1 MSDIT
6 KLSDDDLK
14 QRLASNQYIGYAE
27 KSVLDT
33 SPTSFTD
40 IAKNTLESV
49 AKGSAK
55 GIIDLVGGYE
65 SLYNY
70 LNADKDPAAFEPS
83 SILKGIKNLTGINL
97 QSAPYTTPYN
107 IAAAGAPAAA
117 LTAVG
122 VPGLFGGGRI
132 AAPAKEFAVAG
143 TLGAAAPLITESP
156 FGQAAL
162 QITPYAAKGGFT
174 SIQGAAMR
182 PQGAFPP
189 VSETQSLLN
198 VGPMTPG
205 QLTLNRQQLAT
216 EARVAA
222 SPKAAEAPGF
232 FKTQAESVQ
241 TYLDDLFTRSTQKTL
256 NPEDLTKSVLTSFQ
270 NYGKALSTRLRSDA
284 NKDFNAA
291 KKAGGE
297 INTQPVL
304 DVVQARLQ
312 GIPPETPGFEGLRSA
327 LGRIADEF
335 TIPEVQA
342 SVTPS
347 AIVGPTGQPV
357 DVKIVPGTPA
367 QAQKI
372 SIDRL
377 QKNLSAWGEA
387 AYSGKADFGKGN
399 IFEGVAPGQAKA
411 LSLDVL
417 RGYKQA
423 LDDAI
428 QSGVPGA
435 DKLVQARDN
444 FAGNIRRI
452 EEFANRPLVKSFDV
466 ERATDLV
473 PEQVVTKLKTAPE
486 SQRAILLDVLQNNP
500 DASAILDTIRKST
513 FDDILN
519 KSKATGAAA
528 TAPEFNIDVALKE
541 LNKKENDFNFLFKT
555 KQELTDARL
564 VLNYMKR
571 AVQSET
577 GGAASGM
584 AGSTAYA
591 TTKAFGG
598 STQLANANK
607 ELTDV
612 IRDKITNSADFS
624 AILFNTDSKDA
635 LLKLAKGQAA
645 GFGAKTLNALQNATK
660 VLAKTTGI
668 VAARG
673 GPMLSVEQAPTEAV
687 NAQPQ
692 TGAVSIESLSVDELQ
707 RLLEEQQ

>member
-6 KLSDDDLK
+6 KLSDEEIK
-14 QRLASNQYIGYAE
+14 RRLANQEYVGFAE

-70 LNADKDPAAFEPS
+70 LQADKNPEAFKPS
-83 SILKGIKNLTGINL
+83 RILGAIKNITGINL
-97 QSAPYTTPYN
+97 ESAPYQTPYN

-117 LTAVG
+117 TTAIG
-122 VPGLFGGGRI
+122 VPGLFRGGPI
-132 AAPAKEFAVAG
+132 SAPAKEFAVAG
-143 TLGAAAPLITESP
+143 TLGATAPLITESP
-156 FGQAAL
+156 FGQLAIQA
-162 QITPYAAKGGFT
+162 TPYATKGGFT
-174 SIQGAAMR
+174 GIQNVAMR
-182 PQGAFPP
+182 PQGIFPS

-198 VGPMTPG
+198 VGPLTPG

-222 SPKAAEAPGF
+222 SPRAAEAPEF
-232 FKTQAESVQ
+232 FRTQAQSVQ
-241 TYLDDLFTRSTQKTL
+241 KYLDDLFTRSTQKTL
-256 NPEDLTKSVLTSFQ
+256 NQEQLTESVLTSFQ
-270 NYGKALSTRLRSDA
+270 NYGKALSTKLRSDA
-284 NKDFNAA
+284 NKDFGAA
-291 KKAGGE
+291 KRAGGQ
-297 INTQPVL
+297 IDTQPVL
-304 DVVQARLQ
+304 DVVQQRIQ
-312 GIPPETPGFEGLRSA
+312 SIPPETPGFEGLRTA

-335 TIPEVQA
+335 TIPEVPT

-347 AIVGPTGQPV
+347 TILGPTGQPV
-357 DVKIVPGTPA
+357 DVKVTPGTPA

-372 SIDRL
+372 DIDRL

-411 LSLDVL
+411 VSLDIL
-417 RGYKQA
+417 KGYRQA
-423 LDDAI
+423 LTNAI
-428 QSGVPGA
+428 DNGVPGA
-435 DKLVQARDN
+435 DKLVKARDN
-444 FAGNIRRI
+444 FAANIQRI
-452 EEFANRPLVKSFDV
+452 EEFANRPLVKEFDV

-473 PEQVVTKLKTAPE
+473 PERVITKLKTAPE
-486 SQRAILLDVLQNNP
+486 SQRAILIDVLQNNP
-500 DASAILDTIRKST
+500 DASLVLDTIRRST

-519 KSKATGAAA
+519 KAKAPGAAA

-555 KQELTDARL
+555 KQELNDVRL
-564 VLNYMKR
+564 VLNYMRR

-577 GGAASGM
+577 GGAATGM

-591 TTKAFGG
+591 TTKALGG
-598 STQLANANK
+598 NTQLANATK

-612 IRDKITNSADFS
+612 IRDKIINSADFS
-624 AILFNTDSKDA
+624 AILFNPDSRDA
-635 LLKLAKGQAA
+635 LLKLAKG
-645 GFGAKTLNALQNATK
+645 
-660 VLAKTTGI
+660 KTTLSVIQDASRIIGKTVGI
-668 VAARG
+668 AAVRG
-673 GPMLSVEQAPTEAV
+673 GPMLSVEQAPSEAV
-687 NAQPQ
+687 NKQAPTGIEALSDEELKQLLNQ
-692 TGAVSIESLSVDELQ
+692 TK
-707 RLLEEQQ
+707 

>member
-1 MSDIT
+1 MANISDLSVDEIKR
-6 KLSDDDLK
+6 KL
-14 QRLASNQYIGYAE
+14 ANNEYIGYAE

-33 SPTSFTD
+33 SPTSFAD
-40 IAKNTLESV
+40 IAKNTVESIV
-49 AKGSAK
+49 KGSAK
-55 GIIDLVGGYE
+55 GIVDLIGGWE

-70 LNADKDPAAFEPS
+70 LDADKNASAAEPTR
-83 SILKGIKNLTGINL
+83 ILKGIKDLTGIDL
-97 QSAPYTTPYN
+97 KAAPYTTPYN

-143 TLGAAAPLITESP
+143 ALGATAPLITESP
-156 FGQAAL
+156 FGQAAI
-162 QITPYAAKGGFT
+162 QMSPYAAKGGFT
-174 SIQGAAMR
+174 SIQSAAMR
-182 PQGAFPP
+182 PQGVFPP
-189 VSETQSLLN
+189 VSETQALLN

-216 EARVAA
+216 ESRVAA

-284 NKDFNAA
+284 SKDFIAA
-291 KKAGGE
+291 KRAGGQ
-297 INTQPVL
+297 IDTQPVL
-304 DVVQARLQ
+304 DVVQTRLQ
-312 GIPPETPGFEGLRSA
+312 GISPETPGFDGLRSA

-335 TIPEVQA
+335 TIPEVPA

-347 AIVGPTGQPV
+347 AIMGPTGQPL

-377 QKNLSAWGEA
+377 QKNLAAWGEA

-411 LSLDVL
+411 ISLDVL
-417 RGYKQA
+417 RGYRQA

-444 FAGNIRRI
+444 FAGNIQRI
-452 EEFANRPLVKSFDV
+452 EEFANRPLVKAFDV

-473 PEQVVTKLKTAPE
+473 PEQVITKLKTAPE
-486 SQRAILLDVLQNNP
+486 SQRAILIDVLQNNP
-500 DASAILDTIRKST
+500 EASAILDTIRRST
-513 FDDILN
+513 FDDILS

-555 KQELTDARL
+555 KQELNDARL
-564 VLNYMKR
+564 VLNYMRR

-577 GGAASGM
+577 GGAATGM

-591 TTKAFGG
+591 TTKALGG
-598 STQLANANK
+598 NTQLANATK

-624 AILFNTDSKDA
+624 AILFNPDSKDA
-635 LLKLAKGQAA
+635 LLKLAKGRT
-645 GFGAKTLNALQNATK
+645 TLGVITDATK
-660 VLAKTTGI
+660 ILGKTVGI
-668 VAARG
+668 AAVRG
-673 GPMLSVEQAPTEAV
+673 GPMLSVEQAPKEAV

-692 TGAVSIESLSVDELQ
+692 TGTVSIESLSDDELK
-707 RLLEEQQ
+707 RLLQEQQ

>member
-1 MSDIT
+1 MANISDLSIDELKR
-6 KLSDDDLK
+6 KL
-14 QRLASNQYIGYAE
+14 ANNEYIGYAE

-70 LNADKDPAAFEPS
+70 LQADKNPEAFKPS
-83 SILKGIKNLTGINL
+83 RILGAIKNITGINL
-97 QSAPYTTPYN
+97 ESAPYTTPYN

-122 VPGLFGGGRI
+122 VPGLFKGGPVS
-132 AAPAKEFAVAG
+132 APAKEFAVAG
-143 TLGAAAPLITESP
+143 ALGGAAPLITESP
-156 FGQAAL
+156 FGQAAI
-162 QITPYAAKGGFT
+162 QISPYAAKGGFT

-189 VSETQSLLN
+189 ASETQALLN

-232 FKTQAESVQ
+232 FKQQAESVQ

-256 NPEDLTKSVLTSFQ
+256 NPEDLTQSVLTSFQ

-291 KKAGGE
+291 KRAGGE

-304 DVVQARLQ
+304 DVVQTRLQ

-335 TIPEVQA
+335 TIPEVPA

-347 AIVGPTGQPV
+347 AIIGPTGQPV
-357 DVKIVPGTPA
+357 DVKVVPGTPA

-411 LSLDVL
+411 ISLDVL

-473 PEQVVTKLKTAPE
+473 PEQVITKLKTAPE

-500 DASAILDTIRKST
+500 DASVILDTIRRST

-519 KSKATGAAA
+519 KAKATGAAA

-555 KQELTDARL
+555 KQELNDARL

-577 GGAASGM
+577 GGAATGM

-591 TTKAFGG
+591 TTKALGG
-598 STQLANANK
+598 NTQLANATK

-624 AILFNTDSKDA
+624 AVLFNPDSKDA
-635 LLKLAKGQAA
+635 LLKLAKGRT
-645 GFGAKTLNALQNATK
+645 TLGVVKDATK
-660 VLAKTTGI
+660 VIGKTAGI
-668 VAARG
+668 VALRG